1 MVSSILPTC
10 VDVSEFQGDISWAQA
25 EDGLWMA
32 ILRVQDGTYA
42 DAKLARNV
50 EWCEKLGIP
59 YYCYG
64 FYRNGGAVEA
74 NRLASRYKATGGKQC
89 RGFVV
94 DTEVS
99 GYSKANLRSAFAALR
114 QAMPDGKHGHYIANH
129 LFGEYGGEKYG
140 EDWRWVPVYGA
151 NDGYAHSAPSHPC
164 DLWQFTSAGKVPGI
178 SGDVDCNAIISSDKD
193 VAWFTGGTPPQQKPS
208 SPAGDVE
215 QFDLTLEDYELV
227 AKVMIDPSCTND
239 VRRAALGSR
248 FDEIQ
253 ALINHI
259 LSASTTTLAKE
270 VYAGRYGNDPVRS
283 QALGPRDDE
292 VQAKVNELYY
302 GGSSISAKTY
312 VVKSGDTLSGIAAR
326 YGTTYQK
333 LAEKNGIADPNKI
346 YPGQKIVI

>member
-1 MVSSILPTC
+1 M
-10 VDVSEFQGDISWAQA
+10 SEFQSDISWAQA

-32 ILRVQDGTYA
+32 ILRVQDGTHA

-74 NRLASRYKATGGKQC
+74 NRLASRYKAVGGKQC
-89 RGFVV
+89 RGFII
-94 DTEVS
+94 DTEVK
-99 GYSKANLRSAFAALR
+99 GFSKANLRSAFAALR

-129 LFGEYGGEKYG
+129 LWSEYGGEQYG
-140 EDWRWVPVYGA
+140 EDWRWVPVYGV
-151 NDGYAHSAPSHPC
+151 NDGYAHTAPAHPC
-164 DLWQFTSAGKVPGI
+164 DLWQFTSAGRVPGI
-178 SGDVDCNAIISSDKD
+178 SGNVDCNAIVSKDKD
-193 VAWFTGGTPPQQKPS
+193 VAWFTEGTPPQQKPS

-227 AKVMIDPSCTND
+227 AKVMIDPACTND
-239 VRRAALGSR
+239 TRRAALGSR